1 MAKDG
6 KKLSPSHN
14 EKTLSV
20 RIPDEKHRALKARC
34 VIEGV
39 PIRSVLLAVI
49 KELENDTPTGRK
61 IMAEAASNE
70 G

>member
-1 MAKDG
+1 MAKDD
-6 KKLSPSHN
+6 KKLSPSHT

-39 PIRSVLLAVI
+39 SIRAVLLAVI
-49 KELENDTPTGRK
+49 NELESDSPTGRK
-61 IMAEAASNE
+61 IMAAAETADN
-70 G
+70 